1 MFLSTASL
9 LQSSSGRIMSMED
22 NKDSVD
28 KIQLGWHE
36 LVYEKSYRPTL
47 RNSHNV
53 CHDSKHR
60 NLYLF
65 GGRSKGGCN
74 NHLYH
79 LNQQKLDSGWRA
91 YESLKGDIPPPR
103 KNSAMGY
110 CASYLYLFGGNG
122 HAKKGESL
130 LNDFYA
136 FNVSTESWL
145 RLKTRG
151 DVPSPRD
158 RHSLTVIDGEIYI
171 FGGSS
176 SSASSKSGEEFL
188 NDLYVHDPKTS
199 TWTQIHFAPD
209 SPRPEPRYEHCA
221 AAMGNYLV
229 ISSGKCENGGLFDFW
244 LFDTTQIEVH
254 SKEKRNNPKESTMK
268 WQRVEPKD
276 LRQGDGKSM
285 GIQAQ
290 PRWGQSV
297 VAFHQKLIFF
307 GGWNGK
313 FCFNDVQVVDFGSSF
328 VVIFR
333 LYITPYLFCC
343 EI

>member
-1 MFLSTASL
+1 M
-9 LQSSSGRIMSMED
+9 SGVTGDKSAKSE
-22 NKDSVD
+22 DSVD
-28 KIQLGWHE
+28 KIQLAWHE

-60 NLYLF
+60 TLYLF

-79 LNQQKLDSGWRA
+79 LSQSKLDSGWRA
-91 YESLKGDIPPPR
+91 FDNLKGDIPPPR

-130 LNDFYA
+130 LADFYA
-136 FNVSTESWL
+136 FNISTESWMN
-145 RLKTRG
+145 LKTRG

-158 RHSLTVIDGEIYI
+158 RHSLSVIDNQIYI

-176 SSASSKSGEEFL
+176 SSGKGGEEFL

-199 TWTQIHFAPD
+199 TWTQIHFAAD

-229 ISSGKCENGGLFDFW
+229 VSSGKCENGGLFDFW
-244 LFDTTQIEVH
+244 LFDTTQIEGH
-254 SKEKRNNPKESTMK
+254 IASKKNTPKVCLFAEY
-268 WQRVEPKD
+268 
-276 LRQGDGKSM
+276 
-285 GIQAQ
+285 
-290 PRWGQSV
+290 
-297 VAFHQKLIFF
+297 
-307 GGWNGK
+307 
-313 FCFNDVQVVDFGSSF
+313 
-328 VVIFR
+328 R
-333 LYITPYLFCC
+333 LYIDCTITIHHCYYIDIHSKGEHHEVAARRTKRFAVGSKRQRQCPGHPGAAAVGTERGGVSPKTHFLRRMEWQILFQ
-343 EI
+343 